1 MGVDRF
7 DRCRTKPLSGSADGF
22 DSNICQ
28 FWESFLKDQVLEE
41 GNHGNLSSSNMPAS
55 SSLPSSY
62 GCHGNSSLSFR
73 AILHFLLSRSPLP
86 SFLMRN
92 GAGRGRAAE
101 RAAAAEKKKRGR
113 SEVLRRVGAGGRKQC
128 HRPSL
133 PTLSCSKAA
142 GAPPFPSLPRPTRP
156 CTAFLSESE
165 SRSDNNVAEAAAFI
179 RLTDIRIRR

>member
-133 PTLSCSKAA
+133 APPDAQLFQGRR
-142 GAPPFPSLPRPTRP
+142 GAPVSLPPSANAALHGFSLRVRV
-156 CTAFLSESE
+156 SIGQQ
-165 SRSDNNVAEAAAFI
+165 RSGGGGFYQ
-179 RLTDIRIRR
+179 TD